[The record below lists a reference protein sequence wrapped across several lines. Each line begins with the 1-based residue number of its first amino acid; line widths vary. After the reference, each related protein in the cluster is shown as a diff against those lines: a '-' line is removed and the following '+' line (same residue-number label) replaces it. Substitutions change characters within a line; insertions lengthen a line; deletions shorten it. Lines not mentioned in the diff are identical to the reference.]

1 MTRCRY
7 ADYIVTTPLVIL
19 LLGLVAGADAATIA
33 NTVGADSQ
41 SLRGAWRL
49 TDTLTVVWV
58 LCSYMGAVSV
68 VTTVKW
74 FWFLVSLIG
83 LAGVIVNLARSF
95 KEASNQRGAEI
106 AELYGKAAW
115 LIILTWF
122 CYPIVWLFSE
132 GFASFSVSFEV
143 KFLLT
148 SLRSSLPLPSCPRL
162 TILTGLRL
170 LHHRRRIQG
179 CGFLHDHER
188 ARHSW

>member
-1 MTRCRY
+1 M
-7 ADYIVTTPLVIL
+7 DS
-19 LLGLVAGADAATIA
+19 DAI
-33 NTVGADSQ
+33 
-41 SLRGAWRL
+41 
-49 TDTLTVVWV
+49 TVVWV

-143 KFLLT
+143 KFPPPLSPFLL
-148 SLRSSLPLPSCPRL
+148 LPCLISPS
-162 TILTGLRL
+162 
-170 LHHRRRIQG
+170 
-179 CGFLHDHER
+179 
-188 ARHSW
+188 